1 MKQIGKVYKVDDKIE
16 GENSNG
22 QPWVKQTLV
31 IETADGSRER
41 KLAFDFLGEDR
52 VKMLES
58 LNKGDLVDVSFEIQC
73 NEHEGKFYTSLK
85 GYGLDV
91 FKKEA

>member
-31 IETADGSRER
+31 IETADGSKER

-52 VKMLES
+52 VKLLEG
-58 LNKGDLVDVSFEIQC
+58 LEVGDLVEVSFEIQS
-73 NEHEGKFYTSLK
+73 NEYNDKIYTSLK
-85 GYGLDV
+85 GYGLRA
-91 FKKEA
+91 FSQK